1 MGVPT
6 VDNELVTTTEPKTFR
21 FDLPKDVDNNLKHE
35 IYSIL
40 KQNELLANKNNI
52 RQLLSN
58 YKHVNNI
65 HEHRK
70 Q

>member
-6 VDNELVTTTEPKTFR
+6 VDNELVTTTEPKTFS

>member
-1 MGVPT
+1 MRVPT

-58 YKHVNNI
+58 YTHVNNI